1 MLWYMKWISAIQYSD
16 IWALLPWI
24 FSYDNRGNIWLYL
37 DIDPNI
43 EVLADDWFLIQFSWK
58 IFIKKL
64 YYLKKKYR

>member
-16 IWALLPWI
+16 IWALLLWI

-43 EVLADDWFLIQFSWK
+43 EVLADDWFLIEFSLK
-58 IFIKKL
+58 IFI
-64 YYLKKKYR
+64 